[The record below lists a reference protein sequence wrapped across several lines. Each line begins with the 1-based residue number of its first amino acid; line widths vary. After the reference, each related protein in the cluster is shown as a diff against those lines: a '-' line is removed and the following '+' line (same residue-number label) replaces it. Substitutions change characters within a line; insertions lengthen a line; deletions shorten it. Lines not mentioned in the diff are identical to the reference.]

1 MSDNTQNTQKMP
13 RIAIKAEWERKSE
26 STPGFYKYIVT
37 IREEDGE
44 IVKSPVYG
52 RNMQDALSRIVRHE
66 RSERI
71 VRKTEKIPA
80 WVYLLLFFMTMGTG
94 SILSYQ
100 QNSPIYFGAGVGL
113 LLFALGTYQ
122 WRTRD

>member
-1 MSDNTQNTQKMP
+1 MSEKTG
-13 RIAIKAEWERKSE
+13 RIAIKAEWERASE

-37 IREEDGE
+37 IREESGQ
-44 IVKSPVYG
+44 INKIPVYG

-71 VRKTEKIPA
+71 VKQTENIPA

-100 QNSPIYFGAGVGL
+100 QNSPIYFGIGVGL
-113 LLFALGTYQ
+113 LLTSLGVYQ
-122 WRTRD
+122 WRTRS